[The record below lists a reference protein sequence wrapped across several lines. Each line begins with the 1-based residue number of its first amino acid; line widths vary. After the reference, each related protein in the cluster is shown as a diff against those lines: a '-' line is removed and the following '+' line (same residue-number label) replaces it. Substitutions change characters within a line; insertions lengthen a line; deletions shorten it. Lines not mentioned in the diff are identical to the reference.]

1 MTPREIVLDQIHHR
15 ESGEIP
21 YTLDFED
28 EVGIRIDGHFG
39 SDAWRKRLVPYIVP
53 CGSVANRPHEKLDD
67 ARYRDAFGTIWRT
80 DKLPPFVVEPGLKA
94 PTFQGYAFPS
104 IEVFLEPTT
113 KAEGSSLVS
122 DLQKSSFSR
131 GLVSPTT
138 KAEVKSLASAS
149 RDSFT
154 IVSSGL
160 SLWQCWYLRGFENT
174 LMDCAAEEDF
184 FGELLDRMTDLCL
197 GLVNACADIPV
208 DAIFMGDDWGHQ
220 RGVLIGPERWRRFYK
235 PRYARIFEAIH
246 AQGKL
251 AILHCCGS
259 VADIMGDIVEIGLD
273 VLESV
278 QPEAAGMIPYAL
290 KRAWGDKITFWG
302 GLGSQ
307 FTIPFSTPAEI
318 RQEIRRLRSE
328 MAKGGGYILAPAKPL
343 RPETPT
349 ENAVAVVEE
358 FLAA

>member
-21 YTLDFED
+21 YTLDFEY
-28 EVGIRIDGHFG
+28 EVGVRIDGHFG
-39 SDAWRKRLVPYIVP
+39 SDAWRQRLVPYIVP
-53 CGSVANRPHEKLDD
+53 CGSVAKRPIEMLDD
-67 ARYRDAFGTIWRT
+67 ARHRDAFGTVWRT
-80 DKLPPFVVEPGLKA
+80 DRLPKYVVEPGLKA
-94 PTFQGYAFPS
+94 PTFEGYTFPS
-104 IEVFLEPTT
+104 VEVFLGPTTEAEEKSLAGDPPRSGFSRGLIEPTT
-113 KAEGSSLVS
+113 KS
-122 DLQKSSFSR
+122 
-131 GLVSPTT
+131 
-138 KAEVKSLASAS
+138 EVKNLADAS

-154 IVSSGL
+154 IIASGM

-174 LMDCAAEEDF
+174 LMDCVAEEEF
-184 FGELLDRMTDLCL
+184 YVELLDRMTDLVL
-197 GLVNACADIPV
+197 ALIAECAEIPV

-220 RGVLIGPERWRRFYK
+220 RGVFIGPDRWRRFYK

-246 AQGKL
+246 AQNKL
-251 AILHCCGS
+251 AIMHCCGS

-273 VLESV
+273 ILESV
-278 QPEAAGMIPYAL
+278 QPEAAGMNPYAL

-307 FTIPFSTPAEI
+307 HTIPFTTPTVIREEI
-318 RQEIRRLRSE
+318 RHLRSE
-328 MAKGGGYILAPAKPL
+328 MGKGGGYILAPAKPL

-358 FLAA
+358 LLVA